1 MLVHKLIFA
10 FHFPCISTE
19 SMIDFLVQVV
29 KNSGITESLHDM
41 NTASLTKQFAVFHP
55 VPC

>member
-1 MLVHKLIFA
+1 MLAYKLIFA